1 MSVASELSALNGYIL
16 GAYDEV
22 TNKGGTVPA
31 NKNMANL
38 ATAIASISGG
48 GGAPLASCGIITESQ
63 DGIVNVEH
71 GLGQRPT
78 IWGIR
83 RTGNDVSGIYSKYEA
98 VQKLRYYDSH
108 SANNSVFTL
117 DIKSNRNMS
126 SWNKSYTELVLVS
139 TLGTYLNT
147 ETPFTTTAD
156 LNALPVNNKYI
167 GMRFKTTSTE
177 EAFLK
182 TGVEYFWFALVT
194 STTP

>member
-1 MSVASELSALNGYIL
+1 MSIASELSALNGYIL
-16 GAYDEV
+16 GAYNEIND
-22 TNKGGTVPA
+22 KGGTVPA

-48 GGAPLASCGIITESQ
+48 GGTPLASCGIITASQ

-83 RTGNDVSGIYSKYEA
+83 RTGNSVSGVYVRYEA
-98 VQKLRYYDSH
+98 VQKLRYYQSH
-108 SANNSVFTL
+108 SANNAVLTL
-117 DIKSNRNMS
+117 DIESNRNMS
-126 SWNKSYTELVLVS
+126 SWNSSYTELVIVS
-139 TLGTYLNT
+139 TINIYPNTDTQFTSSANLNS
-147 ETPFTTTAD
+147 
-156 LNALPVNNKYI
+156 LPVNNKYI
-167 GMRFKTTSTE
+167 GMRFNTTSTLD
-177 EAFLK
+177 AFLK

>member
-1 MSVASELSALNGYIL
+1 MSIASELTALNGYIL

-22 TNKGGTVPA
+22 DNKGGTVPA

-48 GGAPLASCGIITESQ
+48 GGTPLASCGIITASK
-63 DGIVNVEH
+63 DGGVNVEH

-83 RTGNDVSGIYSKYEA
+83 RTGNDISGVYSRYEA
-98 VQKLRYYDSH
+98 IQKIRYYKSH
-108 SANNSVFTL
+108 SANNSVL
-117 DIKSNRNMS
+117 SVDIKSNRDMS
-126 SWNKSYTELVLVS
+126 SWNKSYIELVLTS
-139 TLGTYLNT
+139 SANIYPNT
-147 ETPFTTTAD
+147 DTQFTS
-156 LNALPVNNKYI
+156 NFFALPVNNKYI
-167 GMRFKTTSTE
+167 GMQFKTTSTQD
-177 EAFLK
+177 AYLK